1 MLDLRRIREDAE
13 SVRSA
18 LARRGNPG
26 ETGASIDRLLVLDE
40 ERRALV
46 GEGDALKARRNSAS
60 REIGE
65 RKRSG
70 EPADDLL
77 AEMSRVGER
86 IRSID
91 VRLREVEAEIDGTLL
106 RLPNLPR
113 VDVPAG
119 GEDRNRV
126 VRTWGEPRSFDFD
139 PVAHWDLGERLG
151 ILDLPT
157 GAKVAGSG
165 FPVLRGAGA
174 RLQRALV
181 GWMLDLH
188 TAEHGYVEVAP
199 PFLVGRDTITGT
211 GQLPKF
217 EDDLY
222 VVRDDDLFLIPT
234 AEVPVTNFHRD
245 EILPSGRLPIAYTAY
260 SPCFRREAG
269 AAGKDTRGLLRLH
282 QFEKVEL
289 VRFERPEDSDAAL
302 ERMVGH
308 AERVLQL
315 LELPYRVVMLAT
327 GDIGFASAVTYD
339 LEVWAPGVGRWLE
352 VSSCS
357 NCMDFQAR
365 RAGIRFRPADGE
377 KPEFAHTLNGSGV
390 ATPRTLIALLE
401 NGQREDG
408 SVVLPAVLHERL
420 GTDHLAA

>member
-1 MLDLRRIREDAE
+1 V
-13 SVRSA
+13 VRS
-18 LARRGNPG
+18 
-26 ETGASIDRLLVLDE
+26 
-40 ERRALV
+40 
-46 GEGDALKARRNSAS
+46 
-60 REIGE
+60 
-65 RKRSG
+65 
-70 EPADDLL
+70 
-77 AEMSRVGER
+77 
-86 IRSID
+86 
-91 VRLREVEAEIDGTLL
+91 
-106 RLPNLPR
+106 
-113 VDVPAG
+113 
-119 GEDRNRV
+119 
-126 VRTWGEPRSFDFD
+126 WGEPREFDFE
-139 PVAHWDLGERLG
+139 PVPHWDLGERLG
-151 ILDLPT
+151 ILDLPA
-157 GAKVAGSG
+157 GARVAGSG
-165 FPVLRGAGA
+165 FPALRGAGA

-234 AEVPVTNFHRD
+234 AEVPVTNFHRE
-245 EILPSGRLPIAYTAY
+245 EILGPGRLPIAYTAY

-302 ERMVGH
+302 ERMVSH

-327 GDIGFASAVTYD
+327 GDTGFASAVTYD

-357 NCMDFQAR
+357 NCTDFQAR
-365 RAGIRFRPADGE
+365 RAGIRFRPAEGE
-377 KPEFAHTLNGSGV
+377 KPEFVHTLNGSGV
-390 ATPRTLIALLE
+390 AMPRTLIALLE
-401 NGQREDG
+401 NGQRADG
-408 SVVLPAVLHERL
+408 SVVLPPVLHERL